1 MSPTADSLP
10 PLHPR
15 NKEFRWPSVKSGAS
29 FEEAGI
35 GLTYLTAMQ
44 AEQFDRDGF
53 IVLSGIFDP
62 HLIRELTEVIDAHE
76 SEYVDRIALK
86 PASERTAK
94 DDTAAAVFMPHLV
107 AVSSVVRSFC
117 ASPVFGEI
125 ATDLLGPSVRVYWD
139 QAVYKKSER
148 PREFP
153 WHQDNGLVYIEP
165 QNYLT
170 CWVPLTPAHRRNG
183 CLWLLAGQHRR
194 GMLDHEETPDGLRC
208 RLIDTADAIAVELL
222 PGDLLVFSSLTPHR
236 SGPNM
241 SSAPRK
247 ALIVQYGLDGSTVFR
262 DPDLGIH
269 DDMLMDDPVRQYYIA
284 RNGRPVAP
292 EPLEF

>member
-1 MSPTADSLP
+1 MSLTTGNLP

-15 NKEFRWPSVKSGAS
+15 NKQFRWPSVKRGAS
-29 FEEAGI
+29 FDEAGI
-35 GLTYLTAMQ
+35 GLKYLTAAQ
-44 AEQFDRDGF
+44 ADHFDRDGF
-53 IVLSGIFDP
+53 IALPEVFGLE
-62 HLIRELTEVIDAHE
+62 LIHELTNEIDRHE
-76 SEYVDRIALK
+76 HEYVDRIARK

-107 AVSSVVRSFC
+107 AISSLVRNFC
-117 ASPVFGEI
+117 ASSTFCEI
-125 ATDLLGPSVRVYWD
+125 AMDLLGPSVRVYWD

-170 CWVPLTPAHRRNG
+170 CWVPLTPANRQNG

-194 GMLDHEETPDGLRC
+194 GMLDHEETADGLRC
-208 RLIDTADAIAVELL
+208 RLIDTADAVAVELM

-236 SGPNM
+236 SGPNR

-247 ALIVQYGLDGSTVFR
+247 ALIFQYGLDGSTVFR
-262 DPDLGIH
+262 DPDIGIH
-269 DDMLMDDPVRQYYIA
+269 DDLRMDDPVRQYYVA
-284 RNGRPVAP
+284 RNGRAVPP
-292 EPLEF
+292 EPLEL